1 MSVNSNPRSALSR
14 QNEAKG
20 LEHERLL
27 EQAQGK
33 EALKHAISAAD
44 FYLKAV
50 QKGASGIDAARLRHK
65 VEYLLELG
73 ETIKANDKQAAA
85 SSRPPELMSTRVLP
99 MPERAIL
106 YRSSKLHGLT
116 FPPWTANTESKMF
129 SGTSPNQI
137 PGPYIDPTPFS
148 LSPEQQ
154 TIFSGWKRP
163 TELVPEVDKSD
174 PEWMMTAENENDL
187 AQDLATDC
195 SVVASL
201 CAASPH
207 FTSKKGSL
215 LSSLIHPFDYENMR
229 PKAVENGP
237 YLFRLNFNG
246 CWRSVVIDD
255 RLPATSTD
263 RTLYVV
269 DRRNPKLLW
278 PALVEKAYLKIRG
291 GYDFPGSNSGTD
303 LHVLTGWIP
312 EQIFLKSDDIE
323 LDQTWDRIKKGYDEG
338 NAILTLGTGNIPP
351 EEEEALGL
359 VREHDYAVLDL
370 QSDGNS
376 RSLLIKNPWVDSLVW
391 TGVGSSATLKTHTVG
406 STPEHA
412 TNQFWMAFEDALQH
426 FDSLYVNWNPNLF
439 RFRQDHHFKWDMPD
453 ATEEPVF
460 TKNPQ
465 YSVLS
470 RSCSPIWVLL
480 SRHWQDG
487 ELEILRERKA
497 ERDRHNAS
505 LAHVS
510 KQLGFM
516 SLSIF
521 AASPPGTR
529 LPLPESHRCL
539 HQGPYV
545 DSPNTLLHY
554 DPTPNTPQTLV
565 VAQGELPLPAYN
577 FTLSFFSASP
587 LTISKALDPLPYSET
602 ITGAWTRRS
611 SGGSAAHPPYFINPQ
626 YSITLPQA
634 TPMALLLSTDVKDL
648 PIHIALIY
656 SSSPTKRITSISG
669 RDILVSSPEY
679 QRGRTFCQT
688 SASQPL
694 DAGTYT
700 VILSTFEPGQL
711 GRFVLRVSTNVS
723 GVVITPVMSSQAGK
737 LRSVFPEL
745 AVFKDGEERLR
756 GRIGIGRLTRL
767 SVVARATTTT
777 TGLTSSGSGGGGGGG
792 GLRMKLELGTG
803 PGRRVLGVSKGG
815 EFTQDHV
822 GVLLGL
828 DEGEVDVDPEMVRRV
843 GGLWVVLEQI
853 GGGAGGAGG
862 RGVQVEVYS
871 DGVVSLGDGG
881 WECVDE
887 D

>member
-1 MSVNSNPRSALSR
+1 MSTNSNPRSALGR
-14 QNEAKG
+14 QYELKG
-20 LEHERLL
+20 MQHELLL
-27 EQAQGK
+27 EESQGK

-44 FYLKAV
+44 FYMKAI
-50 QKGASGIDAARLRHK
+50 QKGASGVDAARLRNK
-65 VEYLLELG
+65 IEYLLELG

-85 SSRPPELMSTRVLP
+85 SSQPPELISTRVLP
-99 MPERAIL
+99 MSERAIL
-106 YRSSKLHGLT
+106 YRSSRLHELA
-116 FPPWTANTESKMF
+116 FPPWTANTESKIL
-129 SGTSPNQI
+129 SGTSPNEVS
-137 PGPYIDPTPFS
+137 GPYIDPTPFS

-154 TIFSGWKRP
+154 ATFSGWKRP
-163 TELVPEVDKSD
+163 SELVPGVDESNS
-174 PEWMMTAENENDL
+174 EWMMTADNEIDL

-207 FTSKKGSL
+207 LTSKKGSVKGSL
-215 LSSLIHPFDYENMR
+215 LSTLMHPFDYENMR
-229 PKAVENGP
+229 PKAVKNGK

-269 DRRNPKLLW
+269 DRRNPRLLW

-303 LHVLTGWIP
+303 LNVLTGWIP

-323 LDQTWDRIKKGYDEG
+323 LDQTWDRIKKGYDDG

-359 VREHDYAVLDL
+359 VREHDYAVLDVR
-370 QSDGNS
+370 SDGNS

-391 TGVGSSATLKTHTVG
+391 TGVGSSATLKTHAVG

-439 RFRQDHHFKWDMPD
+439 QFRQDHHFKWDMPD
-453 ATEEPVF
+453 ATEELVF

-465 YSVLS
+465 YSVKSPS
-470 RSCSPIWVLL
+470 RSPIWVLL

-487 ELEILRERKA
+487 ELRILRERKA

-529 LPLPESHRCL
+529 LPLPENHRCL

-545 DSPNTLLHY
+545 DSPNTLLRY
-554 DPTPNTPQTLV
+554 DPTPNSPQTLV
-565 VAQGELPLPAYN
+565 VAQGELPLPTYN
-577 FTLSFFSASP
+577 FTLSFFSHSP
-587 LTISKALDPLPYSET
+587 LVISKAQDPLSYSET
-602 ITGAWTRRS
+602 ITGAWTRRN
-611 SGGSAAHPPYFINPQ
+611 SGGSAAHPSYFINPQ
-626 YSITLPQA
+626 YSITLPKA
-634 TPMALLLSTDVKDL
+634 TPLSLLLSTDVKDL

-656 SSSPTKRITSISG
+656 SSSPTKRIASISG

-679 QRGRTFCQT
+679 QRGATFCQT
-688 SASQPL
+688 ASSQPL

-711 GRFVLRVSTNVS
+711 GKFVLRVSTNVEN
-723 GVVITPVMSSQAGK
+723 VAITPVMSSQAGK
-737 LRSVFPEL
+737 LRSVFPQV
-745 AVFKDGEERLR
+745 AVFRDGEESLR
-756 GRIGIGRLTRL
+756 GRVGIGRLTRL
-767 SVVARATTTT
+767 SVVARAA
-777 TGLTSSGSGGGGGGG
+777 TGGGSGGGGNGGG
-792 GLRMKLELGTG
+792 GLRMRLELGTG
-803 PGRRVLGVSKGG
+803 PGRRVVGRSKGG
-815 EFTQDHV
+815 EFTQEV
-822 GVLLGL
+822 GVLGL
-828 DEGEVDVDPEMVRRV
+828 DEGEVDVDPEVVRRM

-853 GGGAGGAGG
+853 GGLRGGGG
-862 RGVQVEVYS
+862 GGVQVEVYS
-871 DGVVSLGDGG
+871 DGGVVLEGG

>member
-1 MSVNSNPRSALSR
+1 MSMKTISR

-20 LEHERLL
+20 L
-27 EQAQGK
+27 GK

-44 FYLKAV
+44 FYLKATE
-50 QKGASGIDAARLRHK
+50 KGASGIEALRLRHK

-73 ETIKANDKQAAA
+73 ETIKANDKQATA
-85 SSRPPELMSTRVLP
+85 SSRPPELISTRVLP
-99 MPERAIL
+99 MPERTIL

-116 FPPWTANTESKMF
+116 FPPWTANSEARIF
-129 SGTSPNQI
+129 SGTCANAE
-137 PGPYIDPTPFS
+137 PGRYIDPTPFS
-148 LSPEQQ
+148 LSAEQQ
-154 TIFSGWKRP
+154 AIFAGWKRP
-163 TELVPEVDKSD
+163 SELIPGVDESN
-174 PEWMMTAENENDL
+174 PEWMMIAENEIDL

-201 CAASPH
+201 CAAAPH
-207 FTSKKGSL
+207 LASKKGSL
-215 LSSLIHPFDYENMR
+215 LSSLIHPFDYKAMR
-229 PKAVENGP
+229 PKVVENGP

-246 CWRSVVIDD
+246 CWRAVVVDD
-255 RLPATSTD
+255 RLPVTSND

-312 EQIFLKSDDIE
+312 EQIFLK
-323 LDQTWDRIKKGYDEG
+323 RIKKAYDEG

-351 EEEEALGL
+351 EEEKALGL

-370 QSDGNS
+370 HSDENS

-412 TNQFWMAFEDALQH
+412 TNQFRMAFEDVLQH

-439 RFRQDHHFKWDMPD
+439 QFRQDHHFKWDMPD
-453 ATEEPVF
+453 ATEELVF

-465 YSVLS
+465 YRVLS
-470 RSCSPIWVLL
+470 PSGSPIWVLL
-480 SRHWQDG
+480 NRHWQDG

-521 AASPPGTR
+521 TASPPGTR
-529 LPLPESHRCL
+529 IPLPESHRCL

-545 DSPNTLLHY
+545 DSPNTLLRY
-554 DPTPNTPQTLV
+554 DPIPNTPQTLV
-565 VAQGELPLPAYN
+565 VAQGELPLPTYS
-577 FTLSFFSASP
+577 FTLSFFSTSP

-602 ITGAWTRRS
+602 ITSAWTRRN
-611 SGGSAAHPPYFINPQ
+611 SGGSAAHPSYFINPQ

-634 TPMALLLSTDVKDL
+634 TPLSLLLSTDVKDL
-648 PIHIALIY
+648 PVHIALIY

-679 QRGRTFCQT
+679 QRGSTFCQT
-688 SASQPL
+688 PASQPL

-711 GRFVLRVSTNVS
+711 GKFVLRVSTNVPD
-723 GVVITPVMSSQAGK
+723 VVITPVMSSQAGK
-737 LRSVFPEL
+737 LRTVFSQP

-756 GRIGIGRLTRL
+756 ARIGIARLTRL
-767 SVVARATTTT
+767 SVVARATAS
-777 TGLTSSGSGGGGGGG
+777 GTSSSSGGGGGGG
-792 GLRMKLELGTG
+792 GLRMKLELGAG
-803 PGRRVLGVSKGG
+803 PGRRVLGPQYLYHNNPCGQV
-815 EFTQDHV
+815 V
-822 GVLLGL
+822 RVLGL
-828 DEGEVDVDPEMVRRV
+828 SPAPGTHRELPRSSRSKTCGF
-843 GGLWVVLEQI
+843 
-853 GGGAGGAGG
+853 
-862 RGVQVEVYS
+862 S
-871 DGVVSLGDGG
+871 
-881 WECVDE
+881 
-887 D
+887 

>member
-1 MSVNSNPRSALSR
+1 MD
-14 QNEAKG
+14 
-20 LEHERLL
+20 
-27 EQAQGK
+27 GK
-33 EALKHAISAAD
+33 RKDALKHAISAAD
-44 FYLKAV
+44 FYMKAI
-50 QKGASGIDAARLRHK
+50 QNGAPGVDAAKLRNK
-65 VEYLLELG
+65 ISYLLELG
-73 ETIKANDKQAAA
+73 ETIKANEKQAGL
-85 SSRPPELMSTRVLP
+85 SSRPPELISTRVLSTS
-99 MPERAIL
+99 ERTIL
-106 YRSSKLHGLT
+106 LRSSKLHGLI
-116 FPPWTANTESKMF
+116 FPPWTADTESKVD
-129 SGTSPNQI
+129 S
-137 PGPYIDPTPFS
+137 TPFS
-148 LSPEQQ
+148 LSPEQRA
-154 TIFSGWKRP
+154 IFSGWKRP
-163 TELVPEVDKSD
+163 LELVPGVDD
-174 PEWMMTAENENDL
+174 GNLEWMMTAENPIDL

-207 FTSKKGSL
+207 FTSEKGSL
-215 LSSLIHPFDYENMR
+215 LSSLMYPFDYEHKR
-229 PKAVENGP
+229 PKVVKNGP

-246 CWRSVVIDD
+246 CWRSVAVDD

-323 LDQTWDRIKKGYDEG
+323 LDQTWDRIKKGYDDG

-359 VREHDYAVLDL
+359 VREHDYAVLDVR
-370 QSDGNS
+370 SDGNS

-406 STPEHA
+406 SKPEHA

-439 RFRQDHHFKWDMPD
+439 QFRQDHHFKWDMPD
-453 ATEEPVF
+453 ATEELVF

-465 YSVLS
+465 YSVVS
-470 RSCSPIWVLL
+470 SSNSPIWVLL

-521 AASPPGTR
+521 AAFPPGTR
-529 LPLPESHRCL
+529 LPLPENHRCL

-545 DSPNTLLHY
+545 DSPNTLLRY
-554 DPTPNTPQTLV
+554 DPTPNNPQTLV
-565 VAQGELPLPAYN
+565 VAQGELPLPTYN
-577 FTLSFFSASP
+577 FTLSFFSNSP
-587 LTISKALDPLPYSET
+587 LTIRQAPEPLSHSET
-602 ITGAWTRRS
+602 ITGAWNRRN
-611 SGGSAAHPPYFINPQ
+611 SGGSAAHPSYFINPQ
-626 YSITLPQA
+626 YSITLPQT
-634 TPMALLLSTDVKDL
+634 TPLSILLSTDVKDL

-656 SSSPTKRITSISG
+656 SSKNITSISG

-679 QRGRTFCQT
+679 QRGATFCQT
-688 SASQPL
+688 HGSQPL
-694 DAGTYT
+694 AAGTYT

-711 GRFVLRVSTNVS
+711 GKFVLRVATEVE
-723 GVVITPVMSSQAGK
+723 GVVVGQVMSSQAGK
-737 LRSVFPEL
+737 LRSVFPEV
-745 AVFKDGEERLR
+745 AVFKNGEERLR
-756 GRIGIGRLTRL
+756 GRVGIGRLTRL
-767 SVVARATTTT
+767 SVVARAAVA
-777 TGLTSSGSGGGGGGG
+777 GGEAGNGGG

-803 PGRRVLGVSKGG
+803 VGRRVVGQSKGG
-815 EFTQDHV
+815 GFTQEW
-822 GVLLGL
+822 GVLGL
-828 DEGEVDVDPEMVRRV
+828 DEGEVDVDPEVVRRM

-853 GGGAGGAGG
+853 GGVSRGGGKG
-862 RGVQVEVYS
+862 GVQVEVWS
-871 DGVVSLGDGG
+871 DGGVVLEGG
-881 WECVDE
+881 WECVNE